1 MDVSTFCRQ
10 SHVLIVAGKGG
21 VGKTTM
27 VAALARMAA
36 DAGLSVLVVEL
47 EGRSGVPDAFGHD
60 AALNYDRAVL
70 GAAGASVDDGSAAS
84 AADDATPLP
93 KGTVAARM
101 ITPDDALLEYF
112 DDHGLRR
119 FSKRLVSS
127 GIVDVVAGAIPGLKD
142 VLVLGKVKQI
152 ERSGMADLILVDAPA
167 TGHALTF
174 LSSASGLVDAAR
186 GGPVR
191 AQASDVVELLTDP
204 ERCQVA
210 LVTLPEEMPVNEAI
224 DAAYQLEDKVGISL
238 GPIIVNACYPHL
250 PGLELPAV
258 AAAETA
264 GVTLDDPLAAALDAA
279 SLFRRTREELQREQV
294 DRLAHQLA
302 LPRLHVPFVFAAS
315 IGPSELQVLADAL
328 ADGVRALPDVAE
340 LVPDV
345 AEGGS

>member
-1 MDVSTFCRQ
+1 MDVSFFCRQ

-70 GAAGASVDDGSAAS
+70 GAAGASVDDSQADPG
-84 AADDATPLP
+84 DDAEPLP

-152 ERSGMADLILVDAPA
+152 ERSGIADLILVDAPA

-204 ERCQVA
+204 GRCQVA

-250 PGLELPAV
+250 PGLEVPASV
-258 AAAETA
+258 AADRA
-264 GVTLDDPLAAALDAA
+264 GVTLDDHLTAALDAA
-279 SLFRRTREELQREQV
+279 SLFRRTREDLQQEQIQ
-294 DRLAHQLA
+294 RLALQLP
-302 LPRLHVPFVFAAS
+302 LPRLHVPFVFSAS
-315 IGPSELQVLADAL
+315 IGPAELQVLADAL
-328 ADGVRALPDVAE
+328 AEGVRALPDVAE
-340 LVPDV
+340 ELPDV
-345 AEGGS
+345 AEEGS